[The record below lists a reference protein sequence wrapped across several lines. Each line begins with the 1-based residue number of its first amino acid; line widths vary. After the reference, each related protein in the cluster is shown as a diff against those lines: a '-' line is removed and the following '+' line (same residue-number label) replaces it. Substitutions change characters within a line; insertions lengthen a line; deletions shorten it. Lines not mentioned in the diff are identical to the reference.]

1 MKASLSWNA
10 VLVLLWSVN
19 NLLEMGGQV
28 GMDSVFGKTGFFWGR
43 CIDINNPRLL
53 RGWIQSH
60 VVAASQI

>member
-28 GMDSVFGKTGFFWGR
+28 GMDSVFGKTGFFWGDVLTSIIHD
-43 CIDINNPRLL
+43 CYEAGSNPT
-53 RGWIQSH
+53 
-60 VVAASQI
+60 